1 MRPEGLGRAPADLRM
16 ERGPLALVIDG
27 DSEESTRLS
36 SILRDS
42 GFRMVVVD
50 SGAEALARFR
60 MVAPELM
67 MIAVRL
73 PDMDGFEACERLR
86 ALPGAP
92 GIPVVF
98 IADHDDAASK
108 LRGLSIA
115 GADYVT
121 RPFEVPEIQKR
132 LRLHMGIRQARQ
144 RSRDEERHRRA
155 ELRQSWKRTAGEQE
169 SLPGARC
176 AIHYQ
181 PSQDVEGDR
190 CDVADLGS
198 GRLRYFMADI
208 HTGEAPGLK
217 ATEKVLDEGFDLSLI
232 EAALHDS
239 PGTPPE
245 ALLSSL
251 NAAILTRYQGEFTV
265 SASILILD
273 RERFQATLV
282 AAGQLPLLLARPD
295 GRVEEWIAEGEALG
309 STDSPV
315 FHPSTMKA
323 QAGLRFWLYT
333 DGVVEEQSMGRTRR
347 MGIGSLAARIAG
359 SSGRPLAQA
368 LTTVVSG
375 FLPEGPGGADRLL
388 LLCEM

>member
-282 AAGQLPLLLARPD
+282 AAGQLPLLLAR
-295 GRVEEWIAEGEALG
+295 
-309 STDSPV
+309 
-315 FHPSTMKA
+315 
-323 QAGLRFWLYT
+323 
-333 DGVVEEQSMGRTRR
+333 
-347 MGIGSLAARIAG
+347 
-359 SSGRPLAQA
+359 
-368 LTTVVSG
+368 
-375 FLPEGPGGADRLL
+375 
-388 LLCEM
+388 